1 MGKKL
6 YNEDYINQTAIEI
19 QKKLGTSDQF
29 KLQDF
34 PELVSK
40 IGEPPEKDV
49 NFYDYDGK
57 RLYSYT
63 TDEALELTRLP
74 DLPDHSDIGLVNE
87 GWNWRLE
94 DIQSMQDPCVDV
106 GCTYMPSDGHTRI
119 HMDIWKPTTITM
131 DLLASTANTCFV
143 DWGDGSE
150 LTPITKLPTSG
161 YGSWLTHEYITAGK
175 YVIQLIPT
183 DDDYIGLGGDGPFIS
198 PGSTYTD
205 QNKSMCDRIILGKN
219 IKLRNRCIQSL
230 MCVKSLL
237 LNSTVICDGSEFAGG
252 NYNDGCIFG
261 MNMPVFILP
270 LDWHM
275 LGYYDYCNLPVDRL
289 ILCSRVY
296 ITRTYGA
303 SATFVN
309 ARNKRVIYNFIGPRE
324 REVIFGWN
332 QNYRNVV
339 RYDTYYNRDLYLG
352 LNLIESSVSMR
363 DIYVQKSVCIPLWNS
378 GLTNLSGVKL
388 HVPAIIYDD
397 MMELTQWNTTF
408 TGTIVPYESDWQDN
422 YERLIHISELISGVW
437 IDKWGNVS
445 EDAGCMATDYI
456 PVTPGE
462 TLYMNGTHY
471 NNTYNFYDSN
481 KTRVSGG
488 GTADPPESYD
498 IDGGGYNRYL
508 TVPNNAA
515 YVRFSAGNSY
525 GDPLMY
531 WQEAWRKLN

>member
-6 YNEDYINQTAIEI
+6 YNEDYINQTALEI

-40 IGEPPEKDV
+40 IGGEPPEKDV

-74 DLPDHSDIGLVNE
+74 DLPDHSDIGLLNE

-106 GCTYMPSDGHTRI
+106 GCTYITSDGHTKI
-119 HMDIWKPTTITM
+119 YMDIWKPTTIVM
-131 DLLASTANTCFV
+131 DLRASTANTCFV

-150 LTPITKLPTSG
+150 LTPITKVLTSG
-161 YGSWLTHEYITAGK
+161 YGNWTTHEYATAGK
-175 YVIQLIPT
+175 YIIELIPS
-183 DDDYIGLGGDGPFIS
+183 DDDKIQVGGDGSMITP
-198 PGSTYTD
+198 STQYKN
-205 QNKSMCDRIILGKN
+205 QNKSMCTKIIFGRN
-219 IKLRNRCIQSL
+219 IKLGSYCFQSL
-230 MCVKSLL
+230 ARVELL
-237 LNSTVICDGSEFAGG
+237 MLNTTIESTGSELAGG
-252 NYNDGCIFG
+252 NYADCMFLG

-275 LGYYDYCNLPVDRL
+275 NGSDEYKTLPANRL
-289 ILCSRVY
+289 ILCSRPYVTNRSSGTFLAVRVNKHALCNL
-296 ITRTYGA
+296 IGA
-303 SATFVN
+303 QGDNLYDSLMC
-309 ARNKRVIYNFIGPRE
+309 RG
-324 REVIFGWN
+324 
-332 QNYRNVV
+332 NVT
-339 RYDTYYNRDLYLG
+339 RYDIYYQRS
-352 LNLIESSVSMR
+352 LNAPVWIEDNAALQ
-363 DIYVQKSVCIPLWNS
+363 DIYYQKSVTIPLFDTRYNK
-378 GLTNLSGVKL
+378 GLAGIRL
-388 HVPAIIYDD
+388 HVPAIMYDD
-397 MMELTQWNTTF
+397 MMELTAWNTTF
-408 TGTIVPYESDWQDN
+408 TGTIIPYKSDWQDN
-422 YERLIHISELISGVW
+422 YERLIHIPELISGVW

-456 PVTPGE
+456 PVIPGE
-462 TLYMNGTHY
+462 TLYMTGTHY

-488 GTADPPESYD
+488 GAWDPPESYD

-515 YVRFSAGNSY
+515 YIRFSAGNSY
-525 GDPLMY
+525 GDPLLP